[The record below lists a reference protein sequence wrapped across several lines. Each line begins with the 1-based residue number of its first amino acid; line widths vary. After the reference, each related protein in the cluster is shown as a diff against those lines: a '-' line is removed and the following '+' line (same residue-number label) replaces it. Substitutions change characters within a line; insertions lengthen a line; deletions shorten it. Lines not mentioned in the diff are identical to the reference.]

1 MQNIIYSYMTDI
13 LHSRLITSANILQRV
28 TIFAYIGIFILRLA
42 IKSMARGYA
51 YAKIEYASVSFEK

>member
-1 MQNIIYSYMTDI
+1 MTDI